1 MEKALRTV
9 GLSMTKTM
17 ALRRLWMTVGWFGKN
32 IAAVGIGMGISDLQN
47 TFAWLII
54 FCPLFAI
61 ASGLE
66 QLSTFGLSR
75 DRGRLIESGIASM
88 LEQAITVFLTAM
100 AASAFAVVDRPELW
114 AALSIAGLVGVGLFA
129 FLLWND
135 GPIGA
140 VIHEADKSG

>member
-1 MEKALRTV
+1 
-9 GLSMTKTM
+9 
-17 ALRRLWMTVGWFGKN
+17 
-32 IAAVGIGMGISDLQN
+32 
-47 TFAWLII
+47 
-54 FCPLFAI
+54 
-61 ASGLE
+61 
-66 QLSTFGLSR
+66 
-75 DRGRLIESGIASM
+75 M

-114 AALSIAGLVGVGLFA
+114 AALSIAGLVGVGLFI